1 MFSCTHTN
9 SQQHCINMTKHPR
22 SLHYSYGIFL
32 ANFKPTFF
40 RRSRKPQP
48 QEKYSS
54 SLKKV
59 KQRILSIWK
68 GKRRSTD
75 CANNSTDIWV
85 MLRFDRGNIFIFAHA
100 CLKCPIFYVMY
111 CSCVFLHR
119 SPSVIQSC
127 GGGQE
132 VEFSLFTASVN
143 RTQLLKCN
151 NP

>member
-22 SLHYSYGIFL
+22 SLHYSYVYCWLISNLLIWEGVENPI
-32 ANFKPTFF
+32 
-40 RRSRKPQP
+40 RKKNILPAW
-48 QEKYSS
+48 KN
-54 SLKKV
+54 V
-59 KQRILSIWK
+59 KQGILSIWK

-75 CANNSTDIWV
+75 CANNSTDTWV
-85 MLRFDRGNIFIFAHA
+85 MFRFDRGNIFIFAHV
-100 CLKCPIFYVMY
+100 CLKCTIFSVMY

-127 GGGQE
+127 GVGQE